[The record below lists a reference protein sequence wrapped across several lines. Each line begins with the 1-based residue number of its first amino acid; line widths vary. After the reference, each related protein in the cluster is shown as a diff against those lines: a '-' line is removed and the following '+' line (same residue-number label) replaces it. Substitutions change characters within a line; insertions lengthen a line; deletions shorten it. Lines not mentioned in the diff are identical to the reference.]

1 MDVKAGLTGDEASGL
16 PAWVSGAATGMGSL
30 PFEDVV
36 EATRTVFGELPDLP
50 HLPELPGRGVAGGM
64 IGRTCALL
72 AELHVDL
79 QPAGWRLTAGEGL
92 DERRAK
98 SLLARDLDA
107 LEEIAQGYQGP
118 LKVQVTGPWTLAA
131 SVERPK
137 GDRVLADHGA
147 RRYLAQSLAEGL
159 KDHLADVRRRVPGAE
174 LLLQLDEPSLPAV
187 LAAGIPTASGFSR
200 HRAVS
205 GQDARERLAEVIA
218 VVEAAGAFPLVHCC
232 ASNVPFALLQ
242 AAGARGL
249 AFDPLQVQT
258 AGFEQL
264 GEAVDAGVVLFVGA
278 VPTVDPDP
286 ANRRPPMTDADVA
299 RQVTSFVHR
308 LGFGED
314 VTATRTVITPACG
327 LAGAS
332 PDWARRAM
340 ELARQAAT
348 LTKR

>member
-1 MDVKAGLTGDEASGL
+1 MASEA
-16 PAWVSGAATGMGSL
+16 PAWASGAATGIGSL
-30 PFEDVV
+30 PYEDVV

-50 HLPELPGRGVAGGM
+50 HLPELPGRGIAGGM

-79 QPAGWRLTAGEGL
+79 QPAGWRLTPGEGL

-98 SLLARDLDA
+98 SLLAQDLDA
-107 LEEIAQGYQGP
+107 LEEVAQGFGGP
-118 LKVQVTGPWTLAA
+118 LKVQVVGPWTLAA

-147 RRYLAQSLAEGL
+147 RRDLAQSLAEGL
-159 KDHLADVRRRVPGAE
+159 KDHLADVQRRVPGAQV
-174 LLLQLDEPSLPAV
+174 LVQLDEPSLPAV

-205 GQDARERLAEVIA
+205 GPDARERLAEVMA
-218 VVEAAGAFPLVHCC
+218 VVQAAGAFPLVHSC
-232 ASNVPFALLQ
+232 AASVPFALLHE
-242 AAGARGL
+242 AGARGL
-249 AFDPLQVQT
+249 SFDLRQIT
-258 AGFEQL
+258 NAELEQL
-264 GEAVDAGVVLFVGA
+264 GVAVDDDVVLFVGA
-278 VPTVDPDP
+278 VPSVDPDP

-299 RQVTSFVHR
+299 RQVTTFVRR

-314 VTATRTVITPACG
+314 VTATHTVITPACG

>member
-1 MDVKAGLTGDEASGL
+1 MANEVPG
-16 PAWVSGAATGMGSL
+16 WVSGAATGVGSL
-30 PFEDVV
+30 PYEDVV

-50 HLPELPGRGVAGGM
+50 HLPELPGRGVSAGM

-92 DERRAK
+92 DERRSK
-98 SLLARDLDA
+98 SLLAQDLDA
-107 LEEIAQGYQGP
+107 LEEVSQGYVGP
-118 LKVQVTGPWTLAA
+118 LKVQAVGPWTLAA

-147 RRYLAQSLAEGL
+147 RRDLAQSLAEGL
-159 KDHLADVRRRVPGAE
+159 KDHVADVQRRVPGA
-174 LLLQLDEPSLPAV
+174 LVVVQLDEPSLPAV

-205 GQDARERLAEVIA
+205 GPDARERLAEVIA
-218 VVEAAGAFPLVHCC
+218 VLVAAGAFPLVHSC
-232 ASNVPFALLQ
+232 ASNVPFGLLH

-249 AFDPLQVQT
+249 SFDVHQVADAQL
-258 AGFEQL
+258 EQL
-264 GEAVDAGVVLFVGA
+264 GVAVDDGVALFVGA
-278 VPTVDPDP
+278 VPSVDPDP

-299 RQVTSFVHR
+299 RQVATFVR
-308 LGFGED
+308 RIGFGED
-314 VTATRTVITPACG
+314 IAATSTVITPTCG
-327 LAGAS
+327 LAGGS

-340 ELARQAAT
+340 ELARQAAA